1 MLNDK
6 DIRDVL
12 IEKLTKS
19 NKNHDYRII
28 NELGLCDGEARAD
41 IAGANGKL
49 CGYEIKS
56 DRDTLERL
64 SNQIKAY
71 NATFDRITI
80 VVGEKFEHKILSI
93 VPEFWGVEV
102 AYMNRFGRV
111 SIKKVRTPTQNT
123 TIEGESLLEL
133 LWKDELKN
141 LLIQQ
146 GIDKGLS
153 GKNKKTLKEMAIKNV
168 SFKVIR
174 NYTRETLKSRQG
186 WRFD

>member
-1 MLNDK
+1 M
-6 DIRDVL
+6 
-12 IEKLTKS
+12 
-19 NKNHDYRII
+19 
-28 NELGLCDGEARAD
+28 
-41 IAGANGKL
+41 
-49 CGYEIKS
+49 
-56 DRDTLERL
+56 
-64 SNQIKAY
+64 
-71 NATFDRITI
+71 
-80 VVGEKFEHKILSI
+80 
-93 VPEFWGVEV
+93 
-102 AYMNRFGRV
+102 
-111 SIKKVRTPTQNT
+111 QNT